1 MPRVRGGGGRWWW
14 KHFAKHFMPGALWEG
29 QGQGQGQRA
38 PKKLTAYLTRHIQAL
53 KSKIKRQGR
62 EAVEKSALKGRYS
75 WVEFLQAAGER
86 RCKMYSYVSYV

>member
-1 MPRVRGGGGRWWW
+1 MPRVRGGGEVVVETLCETFHARG
-14 KHFAKHFMPGALWEG
+14 FVGGE
-29 QGQGQGQRA
+29 GQGQRA